1 MKPVI
6 GVDRSRLHALWD
18 QVLDSGHFADGR
30 MTREFEHAVE
40 NRYNQHAAAFNSA
53 GSALEA
59 LVAYHVHRGRRTWA
73 VQGNTFYA
81 TAAAIERAGGVV
93 YVIDSDP
100 HTFAM
105 SQKHLIDARAHHPI
119 QAVVLTHVGGGLT
132 PDLPLIANYC
142 DKNHMV
148 LLEDAAH
155 CFGVGLHD
163 GTKPGDLSDG
173 AVFSFFPTKAVPI
186 GDGGMAISRF
196 KNSVDWCKHYRSYAK
211 KEHVSPVEYDPR
223 MLGSNFRISEFNAAI
238 GMLQVAR
245 IDEILEKRNYD
256 AACLREI
263 VHPLLGN
270 TDPTNWYKYIVP
282 SDFPARRTTGAV
294 YRAEDQIQNCLPI
307 MRHGNDAFPGC
318 ELIAKNHKCLPIGEA
333 FYAGMSQSDLRQWLG
348 V

>member
-93 YVIDSDP
+93 YVIDS
-100 HTFAM
+100 
-105 SQKHLIDARAHHPI
+105 
-119 QAVVLTHVGGGLT
+119 
-132 PDLPLIANYC
+132 
-142 DKNHMV
+142 HMV
-148 LLEDAAH
+148 LWEDAAH